1 MEEKSRK
8 IWTFFCSFEHCVM
21 VPTFLLQNI
30 YHPRTSESLP
40 PNYNMPPERR
50 PELHQ
55 RIRVIRHDDVRTGS
69 GESRSEL
76 LIQQTSP
83 NDNGTYY
90 CEAVNKAASSVSNF
104 TLHVTDSVD
113 APTIL
118 QVRNFTVVENQSK
131 SLISRKNT
139 QFSENW
145 LDGVYLP
152 FSRFFNFQ
160 HFFEKSTIWIQK
172 WDICID
178 FQPMWVSALSD
189 QPEKSCRIGGAKMLC
204 TSLLRVIEIKKC
216 IIGAKNSRTLW

>member
-1 MEEKSRK
+1 
-8 IWTFFCSFEHCVM
+8 M

-118 QVRNFTVVENQSK
+118 QVRNFTVIENNSK
-131 SLISRKNT
+131 RLILLLSKKNYKKC
-139 QFSENW
+139 F
-145 LDGVYLP
+145 DGVFVSL
-152 FSRFFNFQ
+152 SRFFNFQ
-160 HFFEKSTIWIQK
+160 
-172 WDICID
+172 
-178 FQPMWVSALSD
+178 
-189 QPEKSCRIGGAKMLC
+189 R
-204 TSLLRVIEIKKC
+204 LL
-216 IIGAKNSRTLW
+216 

>member
-1 MEEKSRK
+1 MKNWKKKQKKLKRNE
-8 IWTFFCSFEHCVM
+8 TFFCNFATLCIIVA
-21 VPTFLLQNI
+21 TFLLQNI

-118 QVRNFTVVENQSK
+118 QVRNATVVENQSK
-131 SLISRKNT
+131 KSHFVILWAKRVMIHCKNNEKL
-139 QFSENW
+139 QN
-145 LDGVYLP
+145 
-152 FSRFFNFQ
+152 SRFYF
-160 HFFEKSTIWIQK
+160 
-172 WDICID
+172 
-178 FQPMWVSALSD
+178 L
-189 QPEKSCRIGGAKMLC
+189 
-204 TSLLRVIEIKKC
+204 TS
-216 IIGAKNSRTLW
+216 

>member
-1 MEEKSRK
+1 MKRNEPF
-8 IWTFFCSFEHCVM
+8 FFCNFATLCIIVA
-21 VPTFLLQNI
+21 TFLLQNI

-118 QVRNFTVVENQSK
+118 QVRNVTVVENQSK
-131 SLISRKNT
+131 KSHFGILWAKRAMIHCKNNEKLQNSRKMVR
-139 QFSENW
+139 W
-145 LDGVYLP
+145 
-152 FSRFFNFQ
+152 R
-160 HFFEKSTIWIQK
+160 
-172 WDICID
+172 
-178 FQPMWVSALSD
+178 
-189 QPEKSCRIGGAKMLC
+189 
-204 TSLLRVIEIKKC
+204 
-216 IIGAKNSRTLW
+216 

>member
-1 MEEKSRK
+1 
-8 IWTFFCSFEHCVM
+8 M

-118 QVRNFTVVENQSK
+118 QVRNFTVVENHSK
-131 SLISRKNT
+131 CLISRKNT
-139 QFSENW
+139 QFSEN
-145 LDGVYLP
+145 GVFLP

-160 HFFEKSTIWIQK
+160 QFLWENNHAFGFRSETFLLIFKQ
-172 WDICID
+172 CEY
-178 FQPMWVSALSD
+178 QP
-189 QPEKSCRIGGAKMLC
+189 
-204 TSLLRVIEIKKC
+204 
-216 IIGAKNSRTLW
+216 

>member
-1 MEEKSRK
+1 MENQKK
-8 IWTFFCSFEHCVM
+8 IAITQKLENKNHSKIGGKITKNLDFFVVLQHCVM

-131 SLISRKNT
+131 SLILIQYSCKQNKDD
-139 QFSENW
+139 FN
-145 LDGVYLP
+145 
-152 FSRFFNFQ
+152 RF
-160 HFFEKSTIWIQK
+160 
-172 WDICID
+172 
-178 FQPMWVSALSD
+178 
-189 QPEKSCRIGGAKMLC
+189 
-204 TSLLRVIEIKKC
+204 
-216 IIGAKNSRTLW
+216 

>member
-1 MEEKSRK
+1 
-8 IWTFFCSFEHCVM
+8 
-21 VPTFLLQNI
+21 
-30 YHPRTSESLP
+30 
-40 PNYNMPPERR
+40 MPPERR

-118 QVRNFTVVENQSK
+118 QVRNVTVVENQSK
-131 SLISRKNT
+131 KSHFVILLAKRTMIHYKNVKNNKIP
-139 QFSENW
+139 EKW
-145 LDGVYLP
+145 LDGVNVTI
-152 FSRFFNFQ
+152 FRFFNFRRFLYDKTYQ
-160 HFFEKSTIWIQK
+160 NSDFFEET
-172 WDICID
+172 
-178 FQPMWVSALSD
+178 
-189 QPEKSCRIGGAKMLC
+189 
-204 TSLLRVIEIKKC
+204 LLKIARF
-216 IIGAKNSRTLW
+216 AR

>member
-1 MEEKSRK
+1 MQYD
-8 IWTFFCSFEHCVM
+8 SFHFVL
-21 VPTFLLQNI
+21 FLQNI

-40 PNYNMPPERR
+40 PNYNMPPDTRRR

-55 RIRVIRHDDVRTGS
+55 RIRVIRHDDVTGT

-118 QVRNFTVVENQSK
+118 QVRIKQRLFLGKDNSSDEFALCSFV
-131 SLISRKNT
+131 
-139 QFSENW
+139 
-145 LDGVYLP
+145 LP
-152 FSRFFNFQ
+152 RTPLRS
-160 HFFEKSTIWIQK
+160 
-172 WDICID
+172 
-178 FQPMWVSALSD
+178 
-189 QPEKSCRIGGAKMLC
+189 IGLFY
-204 TSLLRVIEIKKC
+204 IKQ
-216 IIGAKNSRTLW
+216 RQ

>member
-1 MEEKSRK
+1 MKRNE
-8 IWTFFCSFEHCVM
+8 TFFCNFATLCIIVA
-21 VPTFLLQNI
+21 TFLLQNI

-118 QVRNFTVVENQSK
+118 QVRNATVLENQSK
-131 SLISRKNT
+131 KSHFGILRAKRAMIYCKNV
-139 QFSENW
+139 ENNQIPEKW
-145 LDGVYLP
+145 LDGVYVTI
-152 FSRFFNFQ
+152 SRFL
-160 HFFEKSTIWIQK
+160 
-172 WDICID
+172 
-178 FQPMWVSALSD
+178 A
-189 QPEKSCRIGGAKMLC
+189 
-204 TSLLRVIEIKKC
+204 
-216 IIGAKNSRTLW
+216 TLY

>member
-1 MEEKSRK
+1 
-8 IWTFFCSFEHCVM
+8 
-21 VPTFLLQNI
+21 
-30 YHPRTSESLP
+30 
-40 PNYNMPPERR
+40 MPPERR

-118 QVRNFTVVENQSK
+118 QVRNFTMV
-131 SLISRKNT
+131 KNT
-139 QFSENW
+139 QNVSFR
-145 LDGVYLP
+145 GKIP
-152 FSRFFNFQ
+152 NFQ
-160 HFFEKSTIWIQK
+160 K
-172 WDICID
+172 
-178 FQPMWVSALSD
+178 
-189 QPEKSCRIGGAKMLC
+189 IG
-204 TSLLRVIEIKKC
+204 
-216 IIGAKNSRTLW
+216 

>member
-1 MEEKSRK
+1 MENQKK
-8 IWTFFCSFEHCVM
+8 IAITQKLENKNHSKIGGKITKNLDFFVVLQHCVM

-145 LDGVYLP
+145 LDGFYLP
-152 FSRFFNFQ
+152 FSIFFNFQ
-160 HFFEKSTIWIQK
+160 RLFRENINFDSKMRHFH
-172 WDICID
+172 
-178 FQPMWVSALSD
+178 
-189 QPEKSCRIGGAKMLC
+189 
-204 TSLLRVIEIKKC
+204 
-216 IIGAKNSRTLW
+216 

>member
-1 MEEKSRK
+1 MQ
-8 IWTFFCSFEHCVM
+8 HCVM

-118 QVRNFTVVENQSK
+118 QVRNFTVVEITRNVSFRGK
-131 SLISRKNT
+131 IPN
-139 QFSENW
+139 
-145 LDGVYLP
+145 
-152 FSRFFNFQ
+152 
-160 HFFEKSTIWIQK
+160 FEKMAFFCHSPDSSIFNISLRK
-172 WDICID
+172 
-178 FQPMWVSALSD
+178 QPFGFRNETFVLIFKQCEY
-189 QPEKSCRIGGAKMLC
+189 QP
-204 TSLLRVIEIKKC
+204 
-216 IIGAKNSRTLW
+216 